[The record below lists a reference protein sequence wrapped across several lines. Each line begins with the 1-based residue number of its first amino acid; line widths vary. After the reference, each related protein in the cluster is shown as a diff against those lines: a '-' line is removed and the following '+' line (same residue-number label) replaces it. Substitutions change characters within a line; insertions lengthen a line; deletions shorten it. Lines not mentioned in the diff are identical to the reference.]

1 MSVTVKAKA
10 GLVGSRELGPTLPCK
25 SHDELDNITQLDRGD
40 VDDWAKR
47 LKKMKESYGLRII
60 GCCFGTDHEHIAALA
75 TCRST
80 T

>member
-47 LKKMKESYGLRII
+47 LKR
-60 GCCFGTDHEHIAALA
+60 
-75 TCRST
+75 
-80 T
+80 